1 MNHNKKR
8 VERGEIASGTLKNYI
23 KVIKFFYDMN
33 NISSINWN
41 IVNDDDD
48 HQSNPLY
55 AQKISQIT

>member
-41 IVNDDDD
+41 IVNADNDR
-48 HQSNPLY
+48 HSNPIY
-55 AQKISQIT
+55 AQKTS